1 MMGHFWNLLALMAK
15 DLRLHRRELGLA
27 FVTWFGLAAL
37 WVYSQAGRPINPL
50 VPVFLV
56 NAMASSFW
64 GEWLISREKTKGTFL
79 WLRTLPIGDA
89 ELVASKFAS
98 QAIWCSALWIPSSL
112 LLAPGALTSDGWP
125 TWGVVSLILLVGG
138 AVVVATRWRFQQKMA
153 QAAPMVAAPLL
164 AIGFLIADAAGLVGT
179 RVLADWWATSAGKA
193 TTAALLAAT
202 YGATIWATGAWVSR
216 SETTRF
222 LE

>member
-1 MMGHFWNLLALMAK
+1 MMGNVRNLLVLMAK

-27 FVTWFGLAAL
+27 FVAWFGLATL

-50 VPVFLV
+50 FPVFLV
-56 NAMASSFW
+56 NAMAASFW

-79 WLRTLPIGDA
+79 WLRTLPIGDT

-98 QAIWCSALWIPSSL
+98 QAVWCSALWIPSSL
-112 LLAPGALTSDGWP
+112 LLAPGALPSDRWP
-125 TWGVVSLILLVGG
+125 TWGVLYLILLVGG
-138 AVVVATRWRFQQKMA
+138 ASIVATRWRFQQKMA
-153 QAAPMVAAPLL
+153 QAAPIMVAPLL
-164 AIGFLIADAAGLVGT
+164 AIVFLFADSAGLVGT
-179 RVLADWWATSAGKA
+179 RVLADWWASPVGKA

-202 YGATIWATGAWVSR
+202 YGATIWATTAWVSR

-222 LE
+222 IE

>member
-1 MMGHFWNLLALMAK
+1 MMGNVGNLLLLMAK

-37 WVYSQAGRPINPL
+37 WVYSQAGRSINPL
-50 VPVFLV
+50 FPVLV

-79 WLRTLPIGDA
+79 WLRTLPIGDT

-98 QAIWCSALWIPSSL
+98 QAVWCSALWIPSSL
-112 LLAPGALTSDGWP
+112 LLAPGALRSDRWP
-125 TWGVVSLILLVGG
+125 TWGVLYLILLVGG
-138 AVVVATRWRFQQKMA
+138 AGIVATRWRFQQKMA

-164 AIGFLIADAAGLVGT
+164 AIAFLLADAAGLVGT
-179 RVLADWWATSAGKA
+179 RVLAD
-193 TTAALLAAT
+193 
-202 YGATIWATGAWVSR
+202 
-216 SETTRF
+216 
-222 LE
+222 